1 MDTSH
6 LRNFL
11 IIAQVGSLTRA
22 AGRAHLTQPALSGQ
36 LKRLEDELGTA
47 LFHRLGR
54 GLRLT
59 PAGEILRDHAVRAL
73 AALDAASESLE
84 ELGSLRGGTL
94 AIGGGA
100 TATAYLLPDI
110 LRRFHAAHPGV
121 RFAVRE
127 APSRTIAEAVASGE
141 LDAGVVTLP
150 VSDARLAI
158 TPWLV
163 DELVLL
169 VPPAH
174 PLRKRRTFQWA
185 DLDHQP
191 LIAFEPRSAVRE
203 LLDRALAEHG
213 VFPAVVM
220 EVRSIATITAMVE
233 AGIGLGFVSRY
244 ADSAGI
250 GLRPADRSLGRQLAL
265 IEPRDRIPSAALRAF
280 HSLAVSSYKFKQN
293 K

>member
-1 MDTSH
+1 M
-6 LRNFL
+6 
-11 IIAQVGSLTRA
+11 
-22 AGRAHLTQPALSGQ
+22 
-36 LKRLEDELGTA
+36 
-47 LFHRLGR
+47 
-54 GLRLT
+54 
-59 PAGEILRDHAVRAL
+59 
-73 AALDAASESLE
+73 
-84 ELGSLRGGTL
+84 
-94 AIGGGA
+94 
-100 TATAYLLPDI
+100 PDI

-244 ADSAGI
+244 AESAGI
-250 GLRPADRSLGRQLAL
+250 GLRPADRSLGRQ
-265 IEPRDRIPSAALRAF
+265 
-280 HSLAVSSYKFKQN
+280 
-293 K
+293 